1 MSGIAGTRAE
11 WVQRRHER
19 QAEERALF
27 RRLAADRTPA
37 TRDALV
43 ARYMPLA
50 RQLARRYSG
59 AYELDDLEQVAAIG
73 LMKAIGRF
81 DPERGLAFSSFAFP
95 TITGELKRYLRD
107 HGWSV
112 RVPRDLQEVSV
123 HVDLATVDLATALGR
138 APTVAELAE
147 RIGTTIEQVLE
158 ARQVSTA
165 RHADSLDQPRTR
177 GDEHAAAGI
186 EVAILDAGFEAAE
199 DAADL
204 DDLLGRLS
212 DRERLVLQL
221 RFREDLTQSQ
231 IGHVVGISQMQ
242 VSRLLRRAIAHLQD
256 AARAEQTDPTA
267 RAA

>member
-1 MSGIAGTRAE
+1 MSRTPGTRAE
-11 WVQRRHER
+11 WAHRRLER
-19 QAEERALF
+19 QAEDRALF
-27 RRLAADRTPA
+27 TRLAADRTPA

-50 RQLARRYSG
+50 RQLARRYCG

-107 HGWSV
+107 YGWSV

-123 HVDLATVDLATALGR
+123 HVDRATGELATALGR

-147 RIGTTIEQVLE
+147 RVGSTIEQVLE
-158 ARQVSTA
+158 ARQMSTA
-165 RHADSLDQPRTR
+165 RRADSLDQPRTR
-177 GDEHAAAGI
+177 GDEPDAAGI
-186 EVAILDAGFEAAE
+186 EVAILDAGFDAAE
-199 DAADL
+199 DAAVL
-204 DDLLGRLS
+204 AGLLGRLS
-212 DRERLVLQL
+212 DRERLVLRL
-221 RFREDLTQSQ
+221 RFGEDLTQSE
-231 IGHVVGISQMQ
+231 IGHVVGVSQMQ

-256 AARAEQTDPTA
+256 AARAQQTDSTA